1 MASDS
6 SSLQFQRVSETSERK
21 GDTEE
26 KYVCAQT
33 AGETTQTVNAL
44 REKGRGEVTITSQRS
59 WFTDDIGS
67 PDPGLMISLSKNKVF
82 KVNIKEESLH
92 HDLVVSERSLT
103 AKGLPWYFWKSQK

>member
-6 SSLQFQRVSETSERK
+6 SLLQFQRVSEKSERK

-26 KYVCAQT
+26 KYVCA
-33 AGETTQTVNAL
+33 QTVNAL

-92 HDLVVSERSLT
+92 HDLVV
-103 AKGLPWYFWKSQK
+103 